1 MLLPTEPTE
10 KAPLFKNKRL
20 PTLDPLVPA
29 DKIDILLVVLSK
41 LTLPEPDKR
50 SLLEIIFPVKLP
62 LDPSL
67 TLPEALI
74 VNILVPEVVT
84 VALVSMFEVD

>member
-1 MLLPTEPTE
+1 MVKSLLS
-10 KAPLFKNKRL
+10 KNKRL
-20 PTLDPLVPA
+20 PTLEPLVPA
-29 DKIDILLVVLSK
+29 DKIDTLLVVLFK

-50 SLLEIIFPVKLP
+50 SLLEIMLPVKLP
-62 LDPSL
+62 LDPSI

-84 VALVSMFEVD
+84 VALISMFEVD